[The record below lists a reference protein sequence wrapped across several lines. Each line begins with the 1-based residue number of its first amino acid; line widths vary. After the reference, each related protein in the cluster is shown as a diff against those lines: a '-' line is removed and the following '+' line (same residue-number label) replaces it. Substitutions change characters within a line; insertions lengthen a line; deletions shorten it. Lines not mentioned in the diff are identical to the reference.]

1 MTKYLKKHQIAGPT
15 LSPGLLQHTG
25 CRRAQTGG
33 RPMKVYNKI
42 VMFVGLFIASG
53 QAMDDFRIKPSEIR
67 PVEIIVVDAET
78 KEPVPEVTLCYNV
91 VSGYWGSLLGI
102 PNPWSGGRRDLL
114 LEKYKTDSAG
124 RASIPARRVWI
135 KPFYE
140 VVDHV
145 DFYINFDIRDE
156 RSKKRTT
163 EKFRKAVST
172 LICDEDDA
180 NIPSNDRYKTSVL
193 YGFFFEDNEVVA
205 DSPIKENLIN
215 NPDETLVYRR
225 ESINYGPRHE
235 KSKKTIVIE
244 LPLKKLNAPT
254 N

>member
-1 MTKYLKKHQIAGPT
+1 
-15 LSPGLLQHTG
+15 
-25 CRRAQTGG
+25 
-33 RPMKVYNKI
+33 MKVYKAVI
-42 VMFVGLFIASG
+42 FAGLFITSG
-53 QAMDDFRIKPSEIR
+53 QAMDDFRIKPTEIR
-67 PVEIIVVDAET
+67 PVEIIVVDTET
-78 KEPVPEVTLCYNV
+78 KEPVPEVILWCNV

-124 RASIPARRVWI
+124 RVSIPARRVWI

-145 DFYINFDIRDE
+145 DFYINFDIKEE

-163 EKFRKAVST
+163 EKFYNATST
-172 LICDEDDA
+172 LICDED
-180 NIPSNDRYKTSVL
+180 NKGILSNDRYKTSVL

-225 ESINYGPRHE
+225 ESINYGSRQE
-235 KSKKTIVIE
+235 KSKKAIVIE
-244 LPLKKLNAPT
+244 LPLKKLNAGKRVSP
-254 N
+254 